1 MREKLFHRDFTLV
14 VIGQIISL
22 LGNAVLRFVL
32 PLYLLDVTGSRSLFG
47 LCSAAAFVPMV
58 VLTPLGGVVAD
69 RLHKQRI
76 MVVLDFFTCALVALT
91 ALALGHLP
99 LVPVL
104 VAAMMLLYGISGAY
118 QPAVQ
123 ASMPLLCP
131 PDRLVDGNAVIN
143 QVSAL
148 SSLLGPLLGSLVYGA
163 FGVTPVLAG
172 ASACFFASA
181 VMELFIQ
188 IPHTPRHTGASV
200 WQTARADL
208 AESGT
213 FLRQERPEILKYIAL
228 VSAFNLLLS
237 ALLVVSMPVLIKQTL
252 GLGDTWYGLNQT
264 AMAAGSLAGGLTAG
278 LLGPRLTV
286 RRSWLTL
293 LACGVCLIPMGLCLL
308 AGVGGCR
315 GLCCADGCGLRSDG
329 LRRAVHRDHAGPHS
343 GSDAGHA
350 GGEGGVSAADRL
362 PMRPAGGAGSLRGP
376 VGAAGRGRGLGAA
389 GRGLRGHDRRCGG
402 PAGGLLCRLRL
413 QQMHGGDLVGHPF
426 LGGAVLQ
433 DLAVG
438 PALDPAFQAERV
450 PHLEPGRLDR
460 QLSPGDHRQIVR
472 PAVPAAHRQHQVAD
486 AAAQRGAAEDGGACT
501 GRRRAECGCRALRT
515 RVPWPGHTPS
525 APADSQRR
533 SGC

>member
-1 MREKLFHRDFTLV
+1 
-14 VIGQIISL
+14 
-22 LGNAVLRFVL
+22 
-32 PLYLLDVTGSRSLFG
+32 
-47 LCSAAAFVPMV
+47 
-58 VLTPLGGVVAD
+58 
-69 RLHKQRI
+69 
-76 MVVLDFFTCALVALT
+76 
-91 ALALGHLP
+91 
-99 LVPVL
+99 
-104 VAAMMLLYGISGAY
+104 
-118 QPAVQ
+118 
-123 ASMPLLCP
+123 MPLLCP

-308 AGVGGCR
+308 AGVGAVAAFAVLTAAGFVLMACAALFTVTMLAHIQAQTPATLV
-315 GLCCADGCGLRSDG
+315 GKVVSLLLTVSLCAQP
-329 LRRAVHRDHAGPHS
+329 AGQALY
-343 GSDAGHA
+343 GVLLEQLA
-350 GGEGGVSAADRL
+350 GGEGWVL
-362 PMRPAGGAGSLRGP
+362 
-376 VGAAGRGRGLGAA
+376 LGAA
-389 GRGLRGHDRRCGG
+389 CG
-402 PAGGLLCRLRL
+402 A
-413 QQMHGGDLVGHPF
+413 M
-426 LGGAVLQ
+426 
-433 DLAVG
+433 
-438 PALDPAFQAERV
+438 
-450 PHLEPGRLDR
+450 
-460 QLSPGDHRQIVR
+460 IV
-472 PAVPAAHRQHQVAD
+472 
-486 AAAQRGAAEDGGACT
+486 AAAARRVAYSAASCSS
-501 GRRRAECGCRALRT
+501 RCMAET
-515 RVPWPGHTPS
+515 S
-525 APADSQRR
+525 
-533 SGC
+533 

>member
-32 PLYLLDVTGSRSLFG
+32 PLYLLDITGSRSLFG
-47 LCSAAAFVPMV
+47 LCSAAAFVP
-58 VLTPLGGVVAD
+58 
-69 RLHKQRI
+69 

-123 ASMPLLCP
+123 ASMPLL
-131 PDRLVDGNAVIN
+131 
-143 QVSAL
+143 
-148 SSLLGPLLGSLVYGA
+148 GPLLGSLVYGA

-188 IPHTPRHTGASV
+188 IPHTTRHTGASV

-237 ALLVVSMPVLIKQTL
+237 ALLVVSMPVLIKQAL

-308 AGVGGCR
+308 AGVGAVAAFAVLTAAGFVLMACAALFTVTMLAHIQAQTPATLV
-315 GLCCADGCGLRSDG
+315 GKVVSLLLTVSLCAQP
-329 LRRAVHRDHAGPHS
+329 AGQALY
-343 GSDAGHA
+343 GVLLEQLA
-350 GGEGGVSAADRL
+350 GGEGWVL
-362 PMRPAGGAGSLRGP
+362 
-376 VGAAGRGRGLGAA
+376 LGAA
-389 GRGLRGHDRRCGG
+389 CG
-402 PAGGLLCRLRL
+402 A
-413 QQMHGGDLVGHPF
+413 M
-426 LGGAVLQ
+426 
-433 DLAVG
+433 
-438 PALDPAFQAERV
+438 
-450 PHLEPGRLDR
+450 
-460 QLSPGDHRQIVR
+460 IV
-472 PAVPAAHRQHQVAD
+472 
-486 AAAQRGAAEDGGACT
+486 AAAARRVAYSAASGSSRCM
-501 GRRRAECGCRALRT
+501 AET
-515 RVPWPGHTPS
+515 S
-525 APADSQRR
+525 
-533 SGC
+533 